1 VGKPIGENKLWLQ
14 EKNGKI
20 IKDSNVIG
28 DLYCKGK
35 NIMLGYAYNLK
46 DLKKKK
52 IDNYI
57 NTGDLAY
64 RDKNGFYYIVGR
76 TKRIIKP
83 YGLRIDLGELEK
95 FLESKNFFNCTC
107 IGNDR
112 RINIYSKYMGQEN
125 KIKIIVL
132 NKLNLK
138 KNIIFFYK
146 ENKIPRDKNGK
157 IIYKI

>member
-1 VGKPIGENKLWLQ
+1 
-14 EKNGKI
+14 
-20 IKDSNVIG
+20 
-28 DLYCKGK
+28 
-35 NIMLGYAYNLK
+35 MLGYAYNLG

-52 IDNYI
+52 NHNYI

-64 RDKNGFYYIVGR
+64 KDQDGFFYITGR

-83 YGLRIDLGELEK
+83 FGIRIDLGELEK
-95 FLESKNFFNCTC
+95 YLDSKNFFNCIC
-107 IGNDR
+107 IGDDKK
-112 RINIYSKYMGQEN
+112 IHIYSKYTDEIV
-125 KIKIIVL
+125 KIKKLVL

-138 KNIIFFYK
+138 KNIIFFFE